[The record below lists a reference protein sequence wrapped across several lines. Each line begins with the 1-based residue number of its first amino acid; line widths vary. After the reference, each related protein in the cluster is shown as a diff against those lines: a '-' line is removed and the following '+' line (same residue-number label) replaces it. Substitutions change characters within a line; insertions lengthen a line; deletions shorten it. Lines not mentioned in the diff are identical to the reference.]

1 MVSEANEL
9 GSESGKRSDDRRG
22 VPEGTPQEGGASS
35 HLAAR
40 LAPRSPGSFA
50 AAAMGYPDSLLAM
63 SDALPVALI
72 DTIRARLGDR
82 ARPGEPLARY
92 TSFRIG
98 GPADLLVLPDT
109 ADELAHVLAT
119 AAAFGVRL
127 TLLGGGSNVLVGDG
141 GMRGVV
147 VKLGRGFARITWH
160 GTEAERESARA
171 ARAPDGPPEELVHA
185 GAAVQLGRL
194 TRAAVARGLAGL
206 EYAEGIPGTVG
217 GALFMNAGA
226 YGGELAHAV
235 ESVEGLGRDGRALE
249 LPGRALVF
257 GYRRSAL
264 PPGFVVTAVR
274 LRLRRDELGRVRNRM
289 SEARARRTAAQPH
302 GKANAG
308 SIFKNPNGD
317 HAGRLIEVAGLKG
330 ARAGRARISER
341 HANFIVNEGG
351 ARAADVKALMD
362 VAQRVVWERSGVWLE
377 PEVQLVG
384 NW

>member
-1 MVSEANEL
+1 
-9 GSESGKRSDDRRG
+9 
-22 VPEGTPQEGGASS
+22 
-35 HLAAR
+35 
-40 LAPRSPGSFA
+40 
-50 AAAMGYPDSLLAM
+50 M

-109 ADELAHVLAT
+109 ADELAH
-119 AAAFGVRL
+119 
-127 TLLGGGSNVLVGDG
+127 
-141 GMRGVV
+141 
-147 VKLGRGFARITWH
+147 
-160 GTEAERESARA
+160 
-171 ARAPDGPPEELVHA
+171 
-185 GAAVQLGRL
+185 
-194 TRAAVARGLAGL
+194 
-206 EYAEGIPGTVG
+206 
-217 GALFMNAGA
+217 
-226 YGGELAHAV
+226 AV
-235 ESVEGLGRDGRALE
+235 ESVEGLGRDGRAHE

-274 LRLRRDELGRVRNRM
+274 LRLRRDESGQVRNRM
-289 SEARARRTAAQPH
+289 DEARARRTAAQPH

-317 HAGRLIEVAGLKG
+317 HAGRLIEGVGLKG

-351 ARAADVKALMD
+351 ACAVDVKALMD
-362 VAQRVVWERSGVWLE
+362 VVQRAVWEQSGVWLE
-377 PEVQLVG
+377 PEVRLLG
-384 NW
+384 RW

>member
-1 MVSEANEL
+1 
-9 GSESGKRSDDRRG
+9 
-22 VPEGTPQEGGASS
+22 
-35 HLAAR
+35 
-40 LAPRSPGSFA
+40 
-50 AAAMGYPDSLLAM
+50 M
-63 SDALPVALI
+63 SDVLPVALI

-119 AAAFGVRL
+119 AAAFGARV

-141 GMRGVV
+141 GLRGVA
-147 VKLGRGFARITWH
+147 VKLGRGFARIEWNH
-160 GTEAERESARA
+160 AGEAARESAHAGRRGLDESA
-171 ARAPDGPPEELVHA
+171 DLAPIRA

-194 TRAAVARGLAGL
+194 ARAAVARGLAGL

-249 LPGRALVF
+249 LPGGALVF

-264 PPGFVVTAVR
+264 PPGFVVTAVC
-274 LRLRRDELGRVRNRM
+274 LRLRRDESGQGRNRLD
-289 SEARARRTAAQPH
+289 EARARRTAAQPH

-384 NW
+384 SW

>member
-1 MVSEANEL
+1 HPPH
-9 GSESGKRSDDRRG
+9 RR
-22 VPEGTPQEGGASS
+22 
-35 HLAAR
+35 R
-40 LAPRSPGSFA
+40 APRPA
-50 AAAMGYPDSLLAM
+50 ALGGRRPRHPLAAM

-98 GPADLLVLPDT
+98 GPADMLVLPDT

-160 GTEAERESARA
+160 GTEAERESARAGRRGTGRAADAAREFDRSAARA

-274 LRLRRDELGRVRNRM
+274 LRLRRDESGRVRNRM
-289 SEARARRTAAQPH
+289 SE
-302 GKANAG
+302 
-308 SIFKNPNGD
+308 
-317 HAGRLIEVAGLKG
+317 
-330 ARAGRARISER
+330 
-341 HANFIVNEGG
+341 
-351 ARAADVKALMD
+351 
-362 VAQRVVWERSGVWLE
+362 
-377 PEVQLVG
+377 
-384 NW
+384 

>member
-1 MVSEANEL
+1 
-9 GSESGKRSDDRRG
+9 
-22 VPEGTPQEGGASS
+22 
-35 HLAAR
+35 
-40 LAPRSPGSFA
+40 
-50 AAAMGYPDSLLAM
+50 M
-63 SDALPVALI
+63 SDALPAALI
-72 DTIRARLGDR
+72 ATIRARLGDR
-82 ARPGEPLARY
+82 ARPGEPLARH

-109 ADELAHVLAT
+109 HDELAHVLAS
-119 AAAFGVRL
+119 AAAFGARV

-141 GMRGVV
+141 GMRDVV
-147 VKLGRGFARITWH
+147 VKLGRGFARIDWEAERDGAH
-160 GTEAERESARA
+160 AARNGRALDGPPEEEAERESARA
-171 ARAPDGPPEELVHA
+171 GRRGLGASEARSPRSGRALDGPPEEFVFIHA

-194 TRAAVARGLAGL
+194 ARAAVARGLAGL

-226 YGGELAHAV
+226 YGGEVGRVV

-249 LPGRALVF
+249 LPGHEFLF

-274 LRLRRDELGRVRNRM
+274 FRLHRDEQARNRM
-289 SEARARRTAAQPH
+289 DEARARRTAAQPH
-302 GKANAG
+302 GRANAG

-317 HAGRLIEVAGLKG
+317 HAGRLIEGAGLKG

-384 NW
+384 SW

>member
-1 MVSEANEL
+1 M
-9 GSESGKRSDDRRG
+9 
-22 VPEGTPQEGGASS
+22 T
-35 HLAAR
+35 
-40 LAPRSPGSFA
+40 A
-50 AAAMGYPDSLLAM
+50 AAHDLGAASGVLAHHDYPDGLPM
-63 SDALPVALI
+63 SRALPAALI
-72 DTIRARLGDR
+72 DTLRARLGDR
-82 ARPGEPLARY
+82 ARPGESLARY

-98 GPADLLVLPDT
+98 GPADVLVLPDT
-109 ADELAHVLAT
+109 REELAHALAT
-119 AAAFGVRL
+119 AAAFGVHV

-141 GMRGVV
+141 GMHGVV
-147 VKLGRGFARITWH
+147 VKLGRGFARIDWNH
-160 GTEAERESARA
+160 AAEAERESARA
-171 ARAPDGPPEELVHA
+171 GRRGLGASDGPPDESISIQA
-185 GAAVQLGRL
+185 GAAAQLGRL
-194 TRAAVARGLAGL
+194 ARAAVAHGLAGL

-226 YGGELAHAV
+226 YGGEVAHAV
-235 ESVEGLGRDGRALE
+235 ESVEGLERDGRALD
-249 LPGRALVF
+249 LSGHALAF

-274 LRLRRDELGRVRNRM
+274 FRLRRAEPGQVRSRM
-289 SEARARRTAAQPH
+289 DEARARRTAAQPH
-302 GKANAG
+302 GRANAG

-351 ARAADVKALMD
+351 ARAADVKVLMD

-384 NW
+384 SW

>member
-1 MVSEANEL
+1 
-9 GSESGKRSDDRRG
+9 
-22 VPEGTPQEGGASS
+22 
-35 HLAAR
+35 
-40 LAPRSPGSFA
+40 
-50 AAAMGYPDSLLAM
+50 M

-109 ADELAHVLAT
+109 ADELAHVLVT
-119 AAAFGVRL
+119 TAAFGVRL

-147 VKLGRGFARITWH
+147 VKLGRGFARITWN

-171 ARAPDGPPEELVHA
+171 ARGGSRAGVELGASEERSARSARAPDGLPDDLNLVPIHA

-194 TRAAVARGLAGL
+194 ARAAVARGLAGL

-274 LRLRRDELGRVRNRM
+274 LRLRRDESGQGRNRLD
-289 SEARARRTAAQPH
+289 EARARRTAAQPH

-308 SIFKNPNGD
+308 SIFKNPNGE

-384 NW
+384 SW

>member
-1 MVSEANEL
+1 
-9 GSESGKRSDDRRG
+9 
-22 VPEGTPQEGGASS
+22 
-35 HLAAR
+35 
-40 LAPRSPGSFA
+40 
-50 AAAMGYPDSLLAM
+50 PDSLLAM

-127 TLLGGGSNVLVGDG
+127 TLLGRRS
-141 GMRGVV
+141 
-147 VKLGRGFARITWH
+147 H
-160 GTEAERESARA
+160 
-171 ARAPDGPPEELVHA
+171 
-185 GAAVQLGRL
+185 
-194 TRAAVARGLAGL
+194 GLAGL

-274 LRLRRDELGRVRNRM
+274 LRLRRDEPGRVRNRM

-302 GKANAG
+302 GKATAG

-317 HAGRLIEVAGLKG
+317 HAGRLIEVAGVQA
-330 ARAGRARISER
+330 ARAGRS
-341 HANFIVNEGG
+341 
-351 ARAADVKALMD
+351 
-362 VAQRVVWERSGVWLE
+362 
-377 PEVQLVG
+377 
-384 NW
+384 